1 MKYVLLFV
9 TLLTLTSC
17 LTRVTFAT
25 PSAITVTPTSYS
37 KEDCKSGGWQTLR
50 RSDGSDFKNQGDCVS
65 YFASGK

>member
-1 MKYVLLFV
+1 MKYIVLF
-9 TLLTLTSC
+9 TALLTLTSC
-17 LTRVTFAT
+17 MTRVTFAT

-50 RSDGSDFKNQGDCVS
+50 RSDGSSFKNQGDCVS

>member
-1 MKYVLLFV
+1 MKYVFSFTALLM
-9 TLLTLTSC
+9 LTSC

-25 PSAITVTPTSYS
+25 PSAITITPTSYT

-50 RSDGSDFKNQGDCVS
+50 RSDGGTFKNQGDCVS